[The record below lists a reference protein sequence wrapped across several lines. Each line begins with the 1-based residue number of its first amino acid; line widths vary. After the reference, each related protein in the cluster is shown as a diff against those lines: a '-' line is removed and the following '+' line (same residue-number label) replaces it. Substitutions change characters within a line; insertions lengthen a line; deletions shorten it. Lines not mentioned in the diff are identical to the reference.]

1 MSITTI
7 YNTPPLGC
15 SWIHLRVH
23 AASLKTLLGKTQR
36 DKNLSKEKRVQLCK
50 APPDADVGAVF
61 LQILQFTHSN
71 VMNMFSE
78 S

>member
-1 MSITTI
+1 MSIPI
-7 YNTPPLGC
+7 YLQHSPFGMLIDTFTW
-15 SWIHLRVH
+15 S
-23 AASLKTLLGKTQR
+23 AASLKTLLGKTQW